1 MTQNV
6 YILSLTTIPSKINNL
21 YITMDSLICQTRMP
35 DKIILNIPRKYSFR
49 MNNTEIPI
57 DKLTHFM
64 EKYQQY
70 NCVINMIDTDY
81 GPGTKL
87 LGLFENDIIDM
98 TDKNTYII
106 LVDDDIIY
114 KPYMIETFDTEIRA
128 NNIDVASFY
137 GYNVS
142 HIRIAQGVDG
152 FLMKSTKLLYFLDYY
167 EIIKHCDYVNYHDD
181 FYISFYFHILDQ
193 EINIPTLPNS
203 CLMYEGHKDTFTD
216 ALCEIKGKYSR
227 QNLNNEIYKILV
239 ELDENNAFSNLKS
252 RGF

>member
-1 MTQNV
+1 
-6 YILSLTTIPSKINNL
+6 
-21 YITMDSLICQTRMP
+21 
-35 DKIILNIPRKYSFR
+35 
-49 MNNTEIPI
+49 
-57 DKLTHFM
+57 
-64 EKYQQY
+64 
-70 NCVINMIDTDY
+70 
-81 GPGTKL
+81 
-87 LGLFENDIIDM
+87 
-98 TDKNTYII
+98 
-106 LVDDDIIY
+106 
-114 KPYMIETFDTEIRA
+114 
-128 NNIDVASFY
+128 
-137 GYNVS
+137 
-142 HIRIAQGVDG
+142 
-152 FLMKSTKLLYFLDYY
+152 MKSTKLLYFLDYY